1 MLEGNNMED
10 DQMPFGDAEFA
21 DNAEQRCACILLLD
35 TSGSMQ
41 GDAIDELNKGLAAF
55 GRELADDRLA
65 AKRVDIA
72 VLTFGG
78 KVETVCQFGAV
89 ETFQPPLLSAKGGT
103 PMGEAVER
111 GLDLLEARKSQY
123 RENGISYYRP
133 WIFAITDGAPTDK
146 WERAARRIAEG
157 EHRKQFAFYAVGVD
171 QADMDMLG
179 ELSVRTPLRLNGL
192 AFAELFRWLSSSLSS
207 VSRSNPGEA
216 VPLENPAA
224 PGGWA
229 TVD

>member
-1 MLEGNNMED
+1 MKD

-21 DNAEQRCACILLLD
+21 DNAEQRCPCILLLD

-41 GDAIDELNKGLAAF
+41 GEAIDQLNEGLVTF
-55 GRELADDRLA
+55 RRELASDGLA

-72 VLTFGG
+72 VVTFGDQ
-78 KVETVCQFGAV
+78 VDTVCQFGTV
-89 ETFQPPLLSAKGGT
+89 ETFQPPLLAAKGGT

-123 RENGISYYRP
+123 RENGIPYYRP
-133 WIFAITDGAPTDK
+133 WMFLITDGVPTDK
-146 WERAARRIAEG
+146 WKRAARGVADA
-157 EHRKQFAFYAVGVD
+157 EHRKQVAFYAVGVD

-179 ELSVRTPLRLNGL
+179 ELSVRTPLHLRGL
-192 AFAELFRWLSSSLSS
+192 AFVELFRWLSSSLSS
-207 VSRSNPGEA
+207 VSRSNPGTSVA
-216 VPLENPAA
+216 LQNPAA

>member
-1 MLEGNNMED
+1 MED

-21 DNAEQRCACILLLD
+21 DNAEQRCPCVLLLD

-41 GDAIDELNKGLAAF
+41 GDAIDQLNKGLATFA
-55 GRELADDRLA
+55 RELAGDSLA

-72 VLTFGG
+72 VLTFGQ
-78 KVETVCQFGAV
+78 KVDTVCQFGAV
-89 ETFQPPLLSAKGGT
+89 ETFQPPLLAAGGGT

-123 RENGISYYRP
+123 RENGIAYYRP
-133 WIFAITDGAPTDK
+133 WVFLITDGAPTDK
-146 WERAARRIAEG
+146 WQRAARRIADA
-157 EHRKQFAFYAVGVD
+157 EHRKQVAFYAVGVEG
-171 QADMDMLG
+171 ANMDMLG
-179 ELSVRTPLRLNGL
+179 ELSVRTALRLHGL
-192 AFAELFRWLSSSLSS
+192 AFAELFRWLSSSLGS
-207 VSRSNPGEA
+207 VSRSSPGQA
-216 VPLENPAA
+216 IALANPAA